1 MSQPDRAAILEQNVS
16 AWLRTASLRD
26 LVVLL
31 EAAGRELLVQ
41 RGPGPVE
48 QAGVDALRAANRLRP
63 LVEVTVTNLTDQP
76 NRVAIGSHAA
86 ALEFLDRAAAK
97 YQGHPHG

>member
-1 MSQPDRAAILEQNVS
+1 MPEDLTPFEQNLS
-16 AWLRTASLRD
+16 AWLRTASLAD

-31 EAAGRELLVQ
+31 EFLGRELLVQ
-41 RGPGPVE
+41 RGAGPVE

-63 LVEVTVTNLTDQP
+63 LAEITVTNLTDQP
-76 NRVAIGSHAA
+76 NHVAVGSHAA

-97 YQGHPHG
+97 YQGARGGS